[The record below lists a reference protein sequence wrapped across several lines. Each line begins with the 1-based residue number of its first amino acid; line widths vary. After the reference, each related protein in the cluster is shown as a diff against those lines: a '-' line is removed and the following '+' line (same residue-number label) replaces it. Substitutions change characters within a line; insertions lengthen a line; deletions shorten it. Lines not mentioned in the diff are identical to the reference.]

1 MGLSAQAA
9 KARLRPGRSESVVRG
24 FLKRVVAW
32 TLAMAAVWAQDA
44 SAKRVESP
52 PPKPLPVKEHAIQS
66 QMQSLDRQRQSI
78 EKQWAAARQQYPP
91 FFVPSQLSAA
101 PAPPDCEPAKQADVK
116 ALIEKESAKQK
127 IDPKVVQAVV
137 EAESAYVP
145 CAVSPVGAMGLMQ
158 LMPATADELGVSDPY
173 NAEQNVA
180 AGTQY
185 LKLMLDRYGGDLAKA
200 LAAYNAGPSRVDA
213 AKGIPPIPET
223 QEYVRKIMGK
233 ISPPSPVQ

>member
-1 MGLSAQAA
+1 MGP
-9 KARLRPGRSESVVRG
+9 K
-24 FLKRVVAW
+24 VVAW

-52 PPKPLPVKEHAIQS
+52 PPTPLPVKEHAIQR

-78 EKQWAAARQQYPP
+78 EKQWAAAQRQYPAL
-91 FFVPSQLSAA
+91 FVASQLATA
-101 PAPPDCEPAKQADVK
+101 PAPPDCEAAKPADVR

-158 LMPATADELGVSDPY
+158 LMPATADELGVTDPY

-185 LKLMLDRYGGDLAKA
+185 LKLMLDRYGGDLTKA